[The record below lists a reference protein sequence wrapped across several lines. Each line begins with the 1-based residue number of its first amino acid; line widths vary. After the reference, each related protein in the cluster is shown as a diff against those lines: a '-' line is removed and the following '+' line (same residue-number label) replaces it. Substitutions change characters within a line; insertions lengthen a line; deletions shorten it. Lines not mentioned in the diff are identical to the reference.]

1 MIGIL
6 ISNDV
11 DRCPVLILRLFGV
24 KMGSKTFNVF
34 DRHAEDY
41 DNWFDSQEGKALFEL
56 EVEAVR
62 PLMRGLEKPFL
73 CP

>member
-1 MIGIL
+1 
-6 ISNDV
+6 
-11 DRCPVLILRLFGV
+11 
-24 KMGSKTFNVF
+24 MGNKTFNVF

-41 DNWFDSQEGKALFEL
+41 DNWFDSQEGIALFEL